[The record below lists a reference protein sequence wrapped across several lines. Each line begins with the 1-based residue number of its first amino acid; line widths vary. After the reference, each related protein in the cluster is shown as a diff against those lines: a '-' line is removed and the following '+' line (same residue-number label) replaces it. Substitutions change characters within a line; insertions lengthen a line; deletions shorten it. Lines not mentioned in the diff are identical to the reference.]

1 MIKKRGLIDN
11 QGQIIERVLVFPGFE
26 GFQGVVVSYKGF
38 QTRRRWRFRNWF
50 YSFEGFN
57 TQKGGGELPRG
68 YECGVKRAFAGVFAN
83 WGFKGQLRV
92 SQEVASE
99 VLREFSRG
107 FSRFFRVQRSFERF
121 SRVVSS

>member
-1 MIKKRGLIDN
+1 MGFTVLKGSTLKK
-11 QGQIIERVLVFPGFE
+11 E
-26 GFQGVVVSYKGF
+26 
-38 QTRRRWRFRNWF
+38 
-50 YSFEGFN
+50 
-57 TQKGGGELPRG
+57 GGELPRG